1 MLPVQLVDEV
11 KALCEGGLTAT
22 LSESDGM
29 ANIEVVSYP
38 VRSRYYNKI
47 SIVLLLR
54 IPLSYPNGKPDMF
67 WVDEDF
73 LLKDLRV
80 PKSAEVI
87 EPWLGKRWRR
97 FSWHPSNWNPG
108 VDNLFTYLEFI
119 DNRLSKSE

>member
-11 KALCEGGLTAT
+11 KALCEGGLIAT

-29 ANIEVVSYP
+29 ANIEIVDYP
-38 VRSRYYNKI
+38 VKSRYYNK
-47 SIVLLLR
+47 SSTVLLLR

-67 WVDEDF
+67 WVDENF

-80 PKSAEVI
+80 PKSAEQV
-87 EPWLGKRWRR
+87 ESWLGKHWRR

-108 VDNLFTYLEFI
+108 VDNLSTYLEFI
-119 DNRLSKSE
+119 DNRLAKPE